1 MPPGGKGLLPPGG
14 KGLLPPGGKGP
25 IAAGRERAIAAGRER
40 VKDFPYKPSKLKLA
54 PRFWSIGPPLNKFGS
69 EHKNSN

>member
-1 MPPGGKGLLPPGG
+1 MHYMLIFTFRMTLFWF
-14 KGLLPPGGKGP
+14 
-25 IAAGRERAIAAGRER
+25 
-40 VKDFPYKPSKLKLA
+40 VKDFLYKPSKLKLA